1 MNNLIKNH
9 KKVYSVKKSSSRNN
23 NNNIIDNKLIRNQRT
38 VTIQRNVDHQLSVAD
53 IIDYNLDVIFVG
65 LFSGKKSQSTGHHY
79 SCETNEFY
87 NCLMESGFTNGE
99 KINCVDDQRLPI
111 DFKCGLINLVHRP
124 KHRSKK
130 KLSLTDIIQAIPNLL
145 DKVERYH
152 PKFICFNGKSAYD
165 AFEVYRLQSD
175 QSSLVNNNDKS
186 KRVNEKWGL
195 KPLIIPWNDNSGHTK
210 IFVIMPTSNRA
221 SQYQKKDNI
230 IYFKQLKH
238 LVNNLSHNSN
248 NNDNVIDNLD
258 SSDNDNKNLNVSKNI
273 LSSTI
278 VPHGEESSPLSRDK
292 NQKSADKYFSSTAT
306 PSFPTFISY
315 FSNDDV
321 KITKTSTPI
330 TTTESSN
337 HQEKANHNNNIFEY
351 IQQSLINFD
360 NYPIEDINIDKNEIS
375 AIRNFSESLAKLSIR
390 GEIGKLYELTV
401 PQNRNKKK
409 YNKLQ
414 VKQINSMRAL
424 HLIDSIYESV
434 DKEVPYF
441 YTEKQFSLYVPSE
454 ICIEE
459 FGYGLC
465 NICGIL
471 NSVVTYLSIL
481 LVILIII
488 GHAVKWRQITKI
500 WSSVILAMLITYPA
514 FASGYL
520 LTSNTCISIISFTRL
535 IESFLGKSKT
545 AISFYIN
552 GKWKDKNDKESE
564 LDSLKRRVTYM
575 EKGVKKND
583 F

>member
-401 PQNRNKKK
+401 PQTFK
-409 YNKLQ
+409 
-414 VKQINSMRAL
+414 
-424 HLIDSIYESV
+424 IYT
-434 DKEVPYF
+434 YI
-441 YTEKQFSLYVPSE
+441 SE

>member
-1 MNNLIKNH
+1 MHNLIKNH

-38 VTIQRNVDHQLSVAD
+38 GTIQRNGDHQLSVAD

-186 KRVNEKWGL
+186 NRVNEKWGL
-195 KPLIIPWNDNSGHTK
+195 KPLIIPWNDNS
-210 IFVIMPTSNRA
+210 
-221 SQYQKKDNI
+221 
-230 IYFKQLKH
+230 
-238 LVNNLSHNSN
+238 
-248 NNDNVIDNLD
+248 
-258 SSDNDNKNLNVSKNI
+258 
-273 LSSTI
+273 
-278 VPHGEESSPLSRDK
+278 
-292 NQKSADKYFSSTAT
+292 
-306 PSFPTFISY
+306 
-315 FSNDDV
+315 V

-441 YTEKQFSLYVPSE
+441 YTEKQFSLYVPRFSP
-454 ICIEE
+454 
-459 FGYGLC
+459 
-465 NICGIL
+465 
-471 NSVVTYLSIL
+471 
-481 LVILIII
+481 
-488 GHAVKWRQITKI
+488 
-500 WSSVILAMLITYPA
+500 LITLFHIISIRINQIIDKFSIFSWIQCSSFNETFHNYIDRSI
-514 FASGYL
+514 FYNSLSSG
-520 LTSNTCISIISFTRL
+520 LTSSIQS
-535 IESFLGKSKT
+535 
-545 AISFYIN
+545 
-552 GKWKDKNDKESE
+552 
-564 LDSLKRRVTYM
+564 
-575 EKGVKKND
+575 
-583 F
+583 

>member
-1 MNNLIKNH
+1 MHNLIKNH

-38 VTIQRNVDHQLSVAD
+38 GTIQRNGDHQLSVAD

-186 KRVNEKWGL
+186 NRVNEKWGL

-238 LVNNLSHNSN
+238 L
-248 NNDNVIDNLD
+248 
-258 SSDNDNKNLNVSKNI
+258 NI

-278 VPHGEESSPLSRDK
+278 VPHGEESSSLSCDK

-306 PSFPTFISY
+306 PSFPTFISL
-315 FSNDDV
+315 

-441 YTEKQFSLYVPSE
+441 YTEKQFSLYVPRFSP
-454 ICIEE
+454 
-459 FGYGLC
+459 
-465 NICGIL
+465 
-471 NSVVTYLSIL
+471 
-481 LVILIII
+481 
-488 GHAVKWRQITKI
+488 
-500 WSSVILAMLITYPA
+500 LITLFHIISIRINQIIDKFSIFSWIQCSSFNETFHNYIDRSI
-514 FASGYL
+514 FYNSLSSG
-520 LTSNTCISIISFTRL
+520 LTSSIQS
-535 IESFLGKSKT
+535 
-545 AISFYIN
+545 
-552 GKWKDKNDKESE
+552 
-564 LDSLKRRVTYM
+564 
-575 EKGVKKND
+575 
-583 F
+583 